1 MKKHWRLGGRDVFR
15 KTLPALALAAG
26 IGAFAAAAAAE
37 EIRIDNPAVD
47 GVPVDWCRSWG
58 QGCGWQGAHAFCRD
72 RGYERALSYEVFQPG
87 RTYLM
92 SGDTY
97 CTGPTCTAFQSVV
110 CKMAAGQA
118 ATAPPPQPPATV
130 PDTARPARVRFD
142 HPRNE
147 GVPADWCSIRGTDCG
162 WGGANKF
169 CEFRGFDRAIDW
181 SPYKPGATRVAGD
194 NANCTGARC
203 TGLRHVVCER
213 QATVEPPPGP
223 SSASP
228 GYAQPGPPTYP
239 PPYGPP
245 SSYSD

>member
-1 MKKHWRLGGRDVFR
+1 MLR
-15 KTLPALALAAG
+15 KTLPALALALG
-26 IGAFAAAAAAE
+26 MGAAVSAAVAE
-37 EIRIDNPAVD
+37 EIRIDNPVVD
-47 GVPVDWCRSWG
+47 GVPVDWCRAWG

-92 SGDTY
+92 SGDSF
-97 CTGPTCTAFQSVV
+97 CTGPTCTAFQSVT

-118 ATAPPPQPPATV
+118 ATAPPPMPPATA
-130 PDTARPARVRFD
+130 PDAGRPARVRFD

-147 GVPADWCSIRGTDCG
+147 GVPADWCSIRGADCG

-169 CEFRGFDRAIDW
+169 CEFRGFDRAVDW
-181 SPYKPGATRVAGD
+181 SSYKPGATRVAGD
-194 NANCTGARC
+194 TANCTGAGC

-213 QATVEPPPGP
+213 QATIEPPPGP
-223 SSASP
+223 PSGPPDYSP
-228 GYAQPGPPTYP
+228 PAPPTYP

-245 SSYSD
+245 GSFSDQ

>member
-1 MKKHWRLGGRDVFR
+1 M
-15 KTLPALALAAG
+15 ALAGFAWTGSVAAN
-26 IGAFAAAAAAE
+26 
-37 EIRIDNPAVD
+37 EIRIDNPLVD

-58 QGCGWQGAHAFCRD
+58 QGCGWPGAHAFCRD
-72 RGYERALSYEVFQPG
+72 RGYERALRYDVFTPG

-97 CTGPTCTAFQSVV
+97 CTGPTCTAFQSVT
-110 CKMAAGQA
+110 CKMAARHA
-118 ATAPPPQPPATV
+118 ATAPPPMPPVTSSD
-130 PDTARPARVRFD
+130 PARPARVRFD

-147 GVPADWCSIRGTDCG
+147 GAPADWCSLRGADCG

-169 CEFRGFDRAIDW
+169 CEFRGYDRAVVW
-181 SPYKPGATRVAGD
+181 SAYKPGATRVAGD
-194 NANCTGARC
+194 TVRCTGPRC

-223 SSASP
+223 AQGPP
-228 GYAQPGPPTYP
+228 GYGPPTHP

-245 SSYSD
+245 GAADDH